1 MLLEQVFF
9 QLLYFL
15 LNKIEILNKKV
26 ENLEDTNNFNF
37 KNYSILSMIKEY
49 NNQNSS
55 KTLISSSYIKLKDY
69 EINKY
74 DELNKSLSNISNFD
88 LEKEEEND
96 SNNLSFNSLDYYD
109 DEFDVLDIII
119 QKNKNKNNNEKNKE
133 YELELDKEFEEI
145 KNEILNEKSKSK

>member
-1 MLLEQVFF
+1 MSELEKQ
-9 QLLYFL
+9 
-15 LNKIEILNKKV
+15 NKIEILNKKV

-88 LEKEEEND
+88 LEKEEENV
-96 SNNLSFNSLDYYD
+96 SNNLSFNSLEYD

-119 QKNKNKNNNEKNKE
+119 QKNKNKNNNEKNQE